1 MKEKELNL
9 SKLEEHATHL
19 FHIMIAPRGHPS
31 MAVQIILHLIQTQE
45 FIDILS
51 LSLVVNA
58 RLLLIKLYRFD
69 PCSANETTFVISR
82 PGDA

>member
-1 MKEKELNL
+1 
-9 SKLEEHATHL
+9 
-19 FHIMIAPRGHPS
+19 

-69 PCSANETTFVISR
+69 AFSAIETTLVISR